1 MLASKSALTLSRS
14 LYLATSVLSAAPL
27 VTPGGGVAGG
37 GLGGGGLGGSGVA
50 GGGVAGRGDGEVFG
64 GLGGLGL
71 GWEGAGLWW
80 RCWAEGEERGARA
93 PGESGRPRVMTPL
106 PAATRKESAWPW

>member
-37 GLGGGGLGGSGVA
+37 GLAGGGLGGGEL
-50 GGGVAGRGDGEVFG
+50 GGR
-64 GLGGLGL
+64 GLGGRGVVGAVLGQ
-71 GWEGAGLWW
+71 GA
-80 RCWAEGEERGARA
+80 GEERGARA
-93 PGESGRPRVMTPL
+93 HRASRAGRG
-106 PAATRKESAWPW
+106 